1 VLQVNGIVRATRF
14 TVNTVGTEALG
25 INNNKSSA
33 GGGFNFFA
41 GNGGANLNWVSG
53 ENASY
58 NIGIGVNSLQAITTG
73 QGNVALGVDAGRAIL
88 SGINNFALGTS
99 SLRFTT
105 TANDNIGLGAGTLR
119 TNTIGAANLAIGSY
133 ALFTGSTASEN
144 VGIGINALYYNTGNR
159 NIGIGGE
166 ALLNQASA
174 SNNTAIG
181 YQAGKLVN
189 AGTANQTS
197 YNSVYIGYDTRPS
210 ASGNDNEVVIGYLGR
225 GNGSNTTTIG
235 STNTT
240 HTVLQYGE
248 TLVGYSAAQDNGAY
262 PLQVNGQIFATN
274 ATIATS
280 DARLKENIEP
290 LPSGLK
296 EVMNLK
302 PCTFDFRKDTGL
314 NLSMD
319 KQVGFI
325 AQDVAATVQGTGYEK
340 ALVQEAGGNLAL
352 AETKLIPLLVKAIQE
367 QQAQIEALKKEI
379 EQLKN
384 K

>member
-14 TVNTVGTEALG
+14 TVNTVGTEALS

-58 NIGIGVNSLQAITTG
+58 NIGIGHAALLNITTG
-73 QGNVALGVDAGRAIL
+73 QGNVGIGQNALQRISSGVNNSAINGAPNL
-88 SGINNFALGTS
+88 TTGSNNMAF
-99 SLRFTT
+99 
-105 TANDNIGLGAGTLR
+105 GAGALIS
-119 TNTIGAANLAIGSY
+119 NQNGYNNMSIGTYSLFNNLGSY
-133 ALFTGSTASEN
+133 NVAVGTAALFHS
-144 VGIGINALYYNTGNR
+144 
-159 NIGIGGE
+159 
-166 ALLNQASA
+166 
-174 SNNTAIG
+174 
-181 YQAGKLVN
+181 VN
-189 AGTANQTS
+189 SS
-197 YNSVYIGYDTRPS
+197 YNIAVGEEAGNYINSGAGNTTPNNSIYIGYDTRAS
-210 ASGNDNEVVIGYLGR
+210 TSGNQNEIVIGYQGR

-235 STNTT
+235 NSSTT
-240 HTVLQYGE
+240 HTVLQYGK
-248 TLVGYSAAQDNGAY
+248 TLIGYSASQDRGGY
-262 PLQVNGQIFATN
+262 PLQVNGQIYATN
-274 ATIATS
+274 AAIATS